1 MKRMGKILSL
11 FLTAVMAASCLAGC
25 NNSDENADTSSAG
38 SKPSSST
45 DYDIYIYNSKGE
57 NAEQFK
63 AMCEAY
69 TEETG
74 VKIKQFSIGSGQ
86 DHMETLRAEMASKNP
101 PTIFSIQG
109 I

>member
-11 FLTAVMAASCLAGC
+11 FLTAAMAASCLAGC
-25 NNSDENADTSSAG
+25 NSSDKNADTSSAG

-74 VKIKQFSIGSGQ
+74 VKIKIG
-86 DHMETLRAEMASKNP
+86 RASCRERVCLYV
-101 PTIFSIQG
+101 
-109 I
+109 

>member
-11 FLTAVMAASCLAGC
+11 FLTAAMAASCLAGC

-57 NAEQFK
+57 TRNSSRPCARPIPRK
-63 AMCEAY
+63 PA
-69 TEETG
+69 
-74 VKIKQFSIGSGQ
+74 
-86 DHMETLRAEMASKNP
+86 
-101 PTIFSIQG
+101 
-109 I
+109 